1 MLADPSRATAEA
13 ALGATGFP
21 LILLV
26 GMGPRV
32 PNTIEGRRHPRTTFQ
47 SQPSADLDRVSVYG
61 KYFKIPKIYSIT
73 YPRGT

>member
-47 SQPSADLDRVSVYG
+47 WLYNQGDPSGSLKPPVSAPVSG
-61 KYFKIPKIYSIT
+61 AILPWQ
-73 YPRGT
+73 